1 MAQRMNGVLDPVL
14 TPVKRDLTPDAE
26 RFVRHC
32 RWLLSHGCSG
42 LAPFGTS
49 SEANSFSI
57 DERQALLETMIA
69 GGIPAA
75 KLIPGTGCCALSD
88 TVRLTAHATKLGCGG
103 VLMLPPFYY
112 KNVPD
117 DGLFRYFAEVIER
130 VGDSRLKIYLYHIPQ
145 MANVPLSLGLIE
157 RLIKAY
163 PSTVVGIKDSAG
175 DWSNTQALLKAF
187 APDFAI
193 FTGKDAFLLQTML
206 GGGAGCITA
215 CANVNPHGLSALHQ
229 AARSAMAEELQ
240 SQVTRLVTLIDG
252 RAYFV
257 ATYKGIVAH
266 YAADP
271 GWLTVR
277 PPILELT
284 PQQQNDLARDLAA
297 FGFTMPGL
305 DAADRHSRPA
315 A

>member
-1 MAQRMNGVLDPVL
+1 MKGVLAPVL
-14 TPVKRDLTPDAE
+14 TPVRPDLTPDTE

-32 RWLLSHGCSG
+32 RWLLDHGCSG

-49 SEANSFSI
+49 SEANSFST
-57 DERQALLETMIA
+57 DERLAMLESLVAA
-69 GGIPAA
+69 GLPAA
-75 KLIPGTGCCALSD
+75 QLMPGTGCCALSD
-88 TVRLTAHATKLGCGG
+88 TVRLTAHAVKLGCGG

-112 KNVPD
+112 KNIPD
-117 DGLFRYFAEVIER
+117 DGLYRYFADVIER
-130 VGDSRLKIYLYHIPQ
+130 IGDARLQIYLYHIPQ

-175 DWSNTQALLKAF
+175 DWNNTQALLKAF
-187 APDFAI
+187 APDFAV
-193 FTGKDAFLLQTML
+193 FTGKDAFLLKTLL

-215 CANVNPHGLSALHQ
+215 CANINPHGLHALYQ
-229 AARSAMAEELQ
+229 AAHNARADELQ
-240 SQVTRLVTLIDG
+240 TQVTKLVTLLDG

-257 ATYKGIVAH
+257 ATYKGIIAH

-271 GWLTVR
+271 GWLAVR

-284 PQQQNDLARDLAA
+284 PQQSHGVIRDLAA
-297 FGFTMPGL
+297 LGFTMPGL
-305 DAADRHSRPA
+305 GAAGRHDRPA

>member
-1 MAQRMNGVLDPVL
+1 MTQRMKGVLAPVL
-14 TPVKRDLTPDAE
+14 TPVKPDLSADIG

-32 RWLLSHGCSG
+32 RWLLDHGCSG

-49 SEANSFSI
+49 SEANSFST
-57 DERQALLETMIA
+57 DERVAMLEALVA

-75 KLIPGTGCCALSD
+75 QLMPGTGCSALSD
-88 TVRLTAHATKLGCGG
+88 TVRLTAHAVKLGCGG

-112 KNVPD
+112 KNIPD
-117 DGLFRYFAEVIER
+117 DGLYRYFADVIER
-130 VGDSRLKIYLYHIPQ
+130 VGDARLNIYLYHIPQ

-175 DWSNTQALLKAF
+175 DWNNTQALLKAF

-193 FTGKDAFLLQTML
+193 FTGKDAFLLQTL
-206 GGGAGCITA
+206 QGGGAGCITA
-215 CANVNPHGLSALHQ
+215 CANINPHGLNALYQ
-229 AARSAMAEELQ
+229 AARSTTAEELQ
-240 SQVTRLVTLIDG
+240 AQITKLVNLIDG

-284 PQQQNDLARDLAA
+284 PQQKNDLARDLTA
-297 FGFTMPGL
+297 FGFTMPSL